1 MRQRLESYRMKGW
14 FFASTVL
21 LILLDQ
27 ASKWWIQWKLIPGQS
42 VPIVPGVLHLTLSFN
57 SGIAFGLFPQFGGL
71 FLWLSLA
78 IVAVVLIVYL
88 RLPAPSAW
96 TTAIASLLAGGAL
109 GNVLDRLRLGHV
121 VDFIDFRVFPVFNLA
136 DTAVTCATILWVV
149 KHWVLFPAETPS
161 PRRDNQ

>member
-1 MRQRLESYRMKGW
+1 MKQW
-14 FFASTVL
+14 FFAVTWL
-21 LILLDQ
+21 IILLDQ

-42 VPIVPGVLHLTLSFN
+42 VPVVPGVLHFTLSFN

-78 IVAVVLIVYL
+78 IVVVVTVYYL
-88 RLPAPSAW
+88 SIPAPSAS

-136 DTAVTCATILWVV
+136 DTAVTCATILWLV
-149 KHWVLFPAETPS
+149 KHWRTSRQIVEGETHGAS
-161 PRRDNQ
+161 D

>member
-1 MRQRLESYRMKGW
+1 MKGW
-14 FFASTVL
+14 FFVTTLL

-78 IVAVVLIVYL
+78 IVTVVLVYYL
-88 RLPAPSAW
+88 RLRAPSAW
-96 TTAIASLLAGGAL
+96 TTVIASLLTGGAL
-109 GNVLDRLRLGHV
+109 GNVLDRVRLGHV

-136 DTAVTCATILWVV
+136 DTAVTCATILWIV
-149 KHWVLFPAETPS
+149 KHWVLSPS
-161 PRRDNQ
+161 EVSSPERDNL

>member
-1 MRQRLESYRMKGW
+1 MKRW
-14 FFASTVL
+14 FLAATLL

-27 ASKWWIQWKLIPGQS
+27 ASKWWVQWKLIPGQS
-42 VPIVPGVLHLTLSFN
+42 VPIVPGALYFTLSFN

-78 IVAVVLIVYL
+78 IVVVVTVYYL
-88 RLPAPSAW
+88 SLPAPSAS
-96 TTAIASLLAGGAL
+96 TTAIASLLVGGAL

-136 DTAVTCATILWVV
+136 DTAVTCATILWIV
-149 KHWVLFPAETPS
+149 KHWQSLSREARSGSDGT
-161 PRRDNQ
+161 DC